1 MSEKSLFFLCYC
13 IAYFLDLW
21 DLSQGMGGEKYSK
34 EQNETYR
41 LAL

>member
-1 MSEKSLFFLCYC
+1 MSEKSLFVLCYC
-13 IAYFLDLW
+13 IAYFLW

-34 EQNETYR
+34 GRNEKYR